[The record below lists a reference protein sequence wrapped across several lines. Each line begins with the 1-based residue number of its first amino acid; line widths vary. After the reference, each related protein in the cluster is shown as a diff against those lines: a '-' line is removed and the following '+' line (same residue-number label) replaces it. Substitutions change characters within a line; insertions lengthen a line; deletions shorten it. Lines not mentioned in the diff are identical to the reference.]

1 MQIVLS
7 VSTAVNDEE
16 RINLSNIESKP
27 YGATNVQDRTPQQ
40 TLEETLRYKGE
51 PNQGYNSNE

>member
-16 RINLSNIESKP
+16 RINLANIESKP
-27 YGATNVQDRTPQQ
+27 YGATHVQDRTPQQ

-51 PNQGYNSNE
+51 QNQGYNSNE